1 MNYKKINEFMLEHS
15 GHWIQWKRNPSTGRN
30 MGGVWEHKIRSA
42 PSILVA
48 ILKIYVTSLND
59 KSLQAS
65 LAEVE
70 AIVNTRPITPESIS
84 YVHSPVPLYP
94 ILLLTMK

>member
-30 MGGVWEHKIRSA
+30 MRGVWEQQLRSA

-70 AIVNTRPITPESIS
+70 AIVNTRPITPESTS